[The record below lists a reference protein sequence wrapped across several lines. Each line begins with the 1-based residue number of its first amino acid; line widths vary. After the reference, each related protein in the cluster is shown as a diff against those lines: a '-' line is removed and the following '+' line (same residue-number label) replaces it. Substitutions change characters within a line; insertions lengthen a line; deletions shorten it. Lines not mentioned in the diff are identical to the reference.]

1 MTEAFSDKYQIVTSH
16 RKWFI
21 CLKKYSRLFGDDLLS
36 PRWTQLFLSV
46 PYTHSSHQSTHS
58 CIHAR
63 VHNWSVF
70 RLSKHSD
77 FYLYAF
83 RWPLQHEIESNLLSI
98 SVVCLPCL
106 LIDPHCQHDLSNKLT
121 HLVIYYVHVC
131 ISSLVLLRE
140 DFVHKLCTCK
150 GRSIMC
156 GSFISSWCN
165 TYLLWSHPA
174 SIYIVKTVTLFFV
187 KLNCDTNI
195 YY

>member
-1 MTEAFSDKYQIVTSH
+1 MKPLIATMTETFSDKYQIVTSH

-83 RWPLQHEIESNLLSI
+83 RWPLQYEIESNLLSI

-121 HLVIYYVHVC
+121 H
-131 ISSLVLLRE
+131 
-140 DFVHKLCTCK
+140 F
-150 GRSIMC
+150 
-156 GSFISSWCN
+156 
-165 TYLLWSHPA
+165 
-174 SIYIVKTVTLFFV
+174 
-187 KLNCDTNI
+187 
-195 YY
+195 